1 MLIFE
6 DVPANNSFPS
16 SKIPFLGLIMN
27 QKIASPSM
35 SGARRAILPARE
47 NYPLLS

>member
-16 SKIPFLGLIMN
+16 SRIPFSDLIMN
-27 QKIASPSM
+27 QKIASPSI
-35 SGARRAILPARE
+35 SGAGRAILPARD